1 MSVLFLNDSP
11 VIRFGLAP
19 AFRRLGRTV
28 EFLPQLWVHE
38 SSQQV
43 LRAKEWLRANEVPS
57 IVFFE
62 GFTGSRPIHPA
73 AINVFRDAGARFG
86 YWAIEDPLW
95 TDEVISRD
103 RGRGPYASAA
113 DHIFTPCEECAARY
127 RHHLIPS
134 SVLLFATAPD
144 HHRPVEPRRSL
155 DVVLLANF
163 YSNRFSLLTELLIEP
178 CLRLEVRLAIFGHG
192 WDQTPECIRRCWHGP
207 VAYGELPDVY
217 AAAKVA
223 LGAEQCLNMSSTQ
236 CSMRVFEVLGC
247 GGAVYLGPD
256 HRAHRRL
263 FESGKQLELT
273 SSPAQTMDL
282 LRRLLND
289 QPYRKAM
296 AKAGRAVVLK
306 SHTYE
311 ARALQILDALSHR

>member
-1 MSVLFLNDSP
+1 M
-11 VIRFGLAP
+11 
-19 AFRRLGRTV
+19 
-28 EFLPQLWVHE
+28 
-38 SSQQV
+38 
-43 LRAKEWLRANEVPS
+43 
-57 IVFFE
+57 
-62 GFTGSRPIHPA
+62 
-73 AINVFRDAGARFG
+73 
-86 YWAIEDPLW
+86 
-95 TDEVISRD
+95 
-103 RGRGPYASAA
+103 
-113 DHIFTPCEECAARY
+113 RY
-127 RHHLIPS
+127 RRHLIPS

-144 HHRPVEPRRSL
+144 HHRPVEPRHSL

-178 CLRLEVRLAIFGHG
+178 SLRLGLRLAIFGHG
-192 WDQTPECIRRCWHGP
+192 WDETAECIRRCWRGP
-207 VAYGELPDVY
+207 LDYGDLPGVY

-263 FESGKQLELT
+263 FESGRQLELT
-273 SSPAQTMDL
+273 SSASQTTSL

-289 QPYRKAM
+289 QPYRQAM

-311 ARALQILDALSHR
+311 ARALQILQTLIQQGCRSALSRETVWSIVRIVEILRRVHSQGAGIQQKLETEYPARGVIW